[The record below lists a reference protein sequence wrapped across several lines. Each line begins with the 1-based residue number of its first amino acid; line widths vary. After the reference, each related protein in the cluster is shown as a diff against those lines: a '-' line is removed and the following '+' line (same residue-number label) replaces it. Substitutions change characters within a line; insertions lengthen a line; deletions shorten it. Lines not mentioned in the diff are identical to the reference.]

1 MDIKTW
7 EIFYNEIMDD
17 FGFDKENDL
26 KSALMLSEIIN
37 DTQNNILDYDIVV
50 GELIKNKDIYV
61 FGAGPSL
68 KKHVKIVKDIIKNNG
83 DNDKDNNNI
92 NDNIGDNVNDIDNHK
107 NKNFI
112 IISADGATKALLEE
126 NIVPDIIV
134 SDLDGDLNSIF
145 ESNKRG
151 SVVVVHAHGDNID
164 NIKTYAP
171 KLKNIVGSS
180 QVPKDIPNLIN
191 YGGFTDGDRC
201 CFFAEHF
208 GAKRIILCGMD
219 FGEYTTKYSRPH
231 LKNDIE
237 KADDI
242 KIKKLQYAEK
252 LINWLKENGNS
263 EIVFIRP

>member
-1 MDIKTW
+1 MELREW
-7 EIFYNEIMDD
+7 EPLYNEIMED
-17 FGFDKENDL
+17 FGFSKEDDL
-26 KSALMLSEIIN
+26 KSALMLSDIIR
-37 DTQNNILDYDIVV
+37 DIKNNIPLNNMD
-50 GELIKNKDIYV
+50 ELIKNKDVYV

-68 KKHVKIVKDIIKNNG
+68 KKHAKIVKELIESNYINENDKKNNNKENG
-83 DNDKDNNNI
+83 NKY
-92 NDNIGDNVNDIDNHK
+92 K
-107 NKNFI
+107 NKNYI

-145 ESNKRG
+145 ESNERG
-151 SVVVVHAHGDNID
+151 SVVVVHAHGDNMD
-164 NIKTYAP
+164 NIKNHVCR
-171 KLKNIVGSS
+171 LKNIIGSS
-180 QVPKDIPNLIN
+180 QVPKDIPYLIN

-219 FGEYTTKYSRPH
+219 FGEYTTKYSRPY

-263 EIVFIRP
+263 EIVFIDEL

>member
-1 MDIKTW
+1 MIKKDDTMELREW
-7 EIFYNEIMDD
+7 EPLYNEIMDD
-17 FGFDKENDL
+17 FGFSKADDL
-26 KSALMLSEIIN
+26 ESALMLCDIIK
-37 DTQNNILDYDIVV
+37 DTKNSISLNNMD
-50 GELIKNKDIYV
+50 ELIKNKDVYV

-68 KKHVKIVKDIIKNNG
+68 KKHVKIVKELIENNV
-83 DNDKDNNNI
+83 NENNNEEDNNDN
-92 NDNIGDNVNDIDNHK
+92 NDK

-126 NIVPDIIV
+126 NIIPDIIV
-134 SDLDGDLNSIF
+134 SDLDGDLNAIF
-145 ESNKRG
+145 ESNERG
-151 SVVVVHAHGDNID
+151 SIVVVHAHGDNLN

-180 QVPKDIPNLIN
+180 QVPKDILYLIN

-219 FGEYTTKYSRPH
+219 FGEYTTKYSRPY
-231 LKNDIE
+231 LKNDVE

-263 EIVFIRP
+263 EIVFIDG

>member
-1 MDIKTW
+1 MIKKDDTMELREW
-7 EIFYNEIMDD
+7 EPLYNEIMDD
-17 FGFDKENDL
+17 FGFSKADDL
-26 KSALMLSEIIN
+26 ESALMLCDIIK
-37 DTQNNILDYDIVV
+37 DTKNSISLNNMD
-50 GELIKNKDIYV
+50 ELIKNKDVYV

-68 KKHVKIVKDIIKNNG
+68 KKHVKIVKELIENNV
-83 DNDKDNNNI
+83 NENNNEEDNNDN
-92 NDNIGDNVNDIDNHK
+92 NDK

-145 ESNKRG
+145 ESNERG

-180 QVPKDIPNLIN
+180 QVPKDILYLIN

-208 GAKRIILCGMD
+208 GAKMIILCGMD
-219 FGEYTTKYSRPH
+219 FGKYTTKYSRPY

-263 EIVFIRP
+263 EIVFIDEL

>member
-1 MDIKTW
+1 MELKEW
-7 EIFYNEIMDD
+7 ESIYNEIIED
-17 FGFDKENDL
+17 FGFSKEDDL
-26 KSALMLSEIIN
+26 KSALTLSNILKN
-37 DTQNNILDYDIVV
+37 SKNNISLNYINK
-50 GELIKNKDIYV
+50 LIKDREVYV

-68 KKHVKIVKDIIKNNG
+68 KEHVRILKDKINNVENNE
-83 DNDKDNNNI
+83 DNRTKYL
-92 NDNIGDNVNDIDNHK
+92 
-107 NKNFI
+107 

-134 SDLDGDLNSIF
+134 SDLDGDLNAIIECNRKGSI
-145 ESNKRG
+145 
-151 SVVVVHAHGDNID
+151 VVVHAHGDNVD
-164 NIKTYAP
+164 LIKTYTP
-171 KLKNIVGSS
+171 KLKNTVGSS
-180 QVPKDIPNLIN
+180 QVPKEILNIIN

-208 GAKRIILCGMD
+208 GAKKIILCGMD

-242 KIKKLQYAEK
+242 KIKKLQYAKK

-263 EIVFIRP
+263 EIVFVNEL